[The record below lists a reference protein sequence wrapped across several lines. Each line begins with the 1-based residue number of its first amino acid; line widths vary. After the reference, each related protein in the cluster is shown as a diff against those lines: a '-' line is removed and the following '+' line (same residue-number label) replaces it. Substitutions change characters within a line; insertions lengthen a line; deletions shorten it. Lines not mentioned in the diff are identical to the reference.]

1 MQLILLS
8 AGRGSRLSQ
17 NLRKK
22 PKSLAII
29 NGKSILEHN
38 TDFFNKFKK
47 KYIITGYKG
56 NLIKKFAKKN
66 KFKIIHNIKYKSTNM
81 VYSSFLATKFIKEDV
96 VICYGDIIFDSSI
109 YNILKEKKYYKF
121 FFIFFKKF

>member
-81 VYSSFLATKFIKEDV
+81 VYSSFLATK
-96 VICYGDIIFDSSI
+96 
-109 YNILKEKKYYKF
+109 L
-121 FFIFFKKF
+121 